1 MATESVSLAE
11 AHATP
16 IVVFSKQLCP
26 QCNMTKRHLT
36 SKLGE
41 PASDTWA
48 VVEIDHP
55 ETGEEAF
62 SYVKTHCTDI
72 KSAPVVIVRNVPQED
87 VEDYLSTAAPDAIR
101 QFASD
106 SEDGSVTLYFGGF
119 IPAALNIA
127 AEKNS
132 AK

>member
-16 IVVFSKQLCP
+16 IVVFSKQMCP

-62 SYVKTHCTDI
+62 SYVKTHCADI
-72 KSAPVVIVRNVPQED
+72 KSAPVVIIRNVPQED
-87 VEDYLSTAAPDAIR
+87 VEDYLSAAPNAVQ
-101 QFASD
+101 QFSSD
-106 SEDGSVTLYFGGF
+106 SGNGSVTLYFGGF
-119 IPAALNIA
+119 VPAVLNVA
-127 AEKNS
+127 AEK
-132 AK
+132 K

>member
-1 MATESVSLAE
+1 MATESVSLTE

-16 IVVFSKQLCP
+16 IVVFSKQMCP

-62 SYVKTHCTDI
+62 SYVKTHCADI
-72 KSAPVVIVRNVPQED
+72 KSAPVVIIRNVPQED
-87 VEDYLSTAAPDAIR
+87 VEDYLSAAPNAVQ
-101 QFASD
+101 QFSSD
-106 SEDGSVTLYFGGF
+106 SGNGSVTLYFGGF
-119 IPAALNIA
+119 VPAVLNVA
-127 AEKNS
+127 AEKNNT
-132 AK
+132 K

>member
-62 SYVKTHCTDI
+62 SYVKTHCADI
-72 KSAPVVIVRNVPQED
+72 KSAPVVIIRNVPQED
-87 VEDYLSTAAPDAIR
+87 VEDYLSAAPNAVQ
-101 QFASD
+101 QFSSD
-106 SEDGSVTLYFGGF
+106 SGNGSVTLYFGSF
-119 IPAALNIA
+119 VPAVLNVA
-127 AEKNS
+127 AEKNN

>member
-16 IVVFSKQLCP
+16 IVVFSKQMCP

-62 SYVKTHCTDI
+62 SYVKTHCADI
-72 KSAPVVIVRNVPQED
+72 KSAPVVIIRNVPQED
-87 VEDYLSTAAPDAIR
+87 VEDYLSAAPNAVQ
-101 QFASD
+101 QFSSD
-106 SEDGSVTLYFGGF
+106 SGNGSVTLYFGGF
-119 IPAALNIA
+119 VPPVLNVA
-127 AEKNS
+127 AEKNN

>member
-16 IVVFSKQLCP
+16 IVVFSKQMCP

-41 PASDTWA
+41 PAADTWA

-62 SYVKTHCTDI
+62 SYVKTHCADI
-72 KSAPVVIVRNVPQED
+72 KSAPVVIIRNVPQED
-87 VEDYLSTAAPDAIR
+87 IEDYLSAAPNAIQ
-101 QFASD
+101 QFSND
-106 SEDGSVTLYFGGF
+106 SGNGSVTLYFGGF
-119 IPAALNIA
+119 VPAVLNVA
-127 AEKNS
+127 AEKNN